1 MDLAVGR
8 WDPIGWPE
16 TSVRNYHYSLRNSP
30 NERSSLVLCLFHHTS
45 QVINIYQWFTCTLRY
60 KYRGADKS
68 LADLLPDVF
77 CLMVRIFRLMLPR
90 WTPLSKVRHPLPR
103 WTPLSKVRHPLP
115 RWTPLSKVRPPLPRW
130 TPLSKVRHPLP
141 RWTPLSKVRHPLPRW
156 TPLSKVRHPFPP
168 FHDTHHYLVSLCG
181 DLLYRILSKS
191 DENCGN
197 VDKTSFT
204 P

>member
-130 TPLSKVRHPLP
+130 TPLIRCDIHCLDGHPSVKCDIHCPDGHPSVRCDIRSPHFMTLI
-141 RWTPLSKVRHPLPRW
+141 T
-156 TPLSKVRHPFPP
+156 T
-168 FHDTHHYLVSLCG
+168 
-181 DLLYRILSKS
+181 
-191 DENCGN
+191 
-197 VDKTSFT
+197 
-204 P
+204 